1 VIVSRA
7 SVGGAGMSSPHRP
20 ARVDAG
26 AGGRLRALDGVRGL
40 AVLFFHAGMPWAHGG
55 FLGVDTFFV
64 LSGYLITVLLLR
76 ESRATGRVSLRRF
89 WARRARRLLPALLL
103 VLAALAAYA
112 TTLPTEARPRLRGD
126 ALATLGYVANWRF
139 VVQAED
145 YFAHTGPPSPLRHTW
160 SLGVEEQFYLL
171 WPLLFL
177 VALRL
182 RRPRAA
188 VVALATLG
196 TAASAVLM
204 ARMADAGVSV
214 PRLYYGTDT
223 RISSLL
229 IGCLLAAVL
238 GRFPGERPLRHASVR
253 ALTALAALAGVAVTG
268 VLWVTADVER
278 LWRGGFVVAA
288 VATAALVAGVVLDPG
303 GPVGRL
309 LAAPP
314 LAALGV
320 ISYGVYLWHW
330 PVYLVVNGERT
341 GLVGVSLLGARVAV
355 TLLVAVASFLLV
367 ERPVLRGALRSW
379 RALVVPPAAV
389 GAVSAAMVV
398 VTLPLPLPQ
407 VVPWRTPPSPSL
419 SARAPASGAPA
430 SGAPASG
437 APVAPS
443 PASTG
448 GAAVG
453 TSGRVLVL
461 GDSVALTLG
470 YGLQQ
475 VADEHGM
482 AVTDRGILG
491 CGLLPDGTYRY
502 VGEVHST
509 PPECAE
515 MPARWRADLDTYDPD
530 VVLLLVGRWEV
541 MDRVEDGRWVQ
552 VGDPAYDARLAAE
565 LDDAVRLLSA
575 RGAAVGLLTAPYY
588 HRAERPDGG
597 LWPED
602 DPARVDR
609 WNALVRDAAARHP
622 GVAHVVDLGARTT
635 GEPGVYRNHL
645 DGIELRYDGV
655 HFTGRAARY
664 LGRWILPQVAG
675 WPRPGGG

>member
-1 VIVSRA
+1 
-7 SVGGAGMSSPHRP
+7 
-20 ARVDAG
+20 
-26 AGGRLRALDGVRGL
+26 
-40 AVLFFHAGMPWAHGG
+40 MPWARGG

-76 ESRATGRVSLRRF
+76 ESRETGRISLRRF

-139 VVQAED
+139 VAQAED
-145 YFAHTGPPSPLRHTW
+145 YFTHTGPPSPLRHTW

-188 VVALATLG
+188 VVGLASLG
-196 TAASAVLM
+196 TVASAVAM
-204 ARMADAGVSV
+204 ARMADGGASV
-214 PRLYYGTDT
+214 ARLYYATDT

-229 IGCLLAAVL
+229 VGCLLAAVL
-238 GRFPGERPLRHASVR
+238 GRFPGERPLRRASAR
-253 ALTALAALAGVAVTG
+253 ALTAIAALAGVAVTG
-268 VLWVTADVER
+268 GLWVTADVER
-278 LWRGGFVVAA
+278 LWRGGFLIAA
-288 VATAALVAGVVLDPG
+288 VATAAVVAGVALDPR
-303 GPVGRL
+303 GPIGRL
-309 LAAPP
+309 VAAPP

-320 ISYGVYLWHW
+320 VSYGVYLWHW

-341 GLVGVSLLGARVAV
+341 GLVGAPLLGARVAV

-389 GAVSAAMVV
+389 GAVSAAIVV
-398 VTLPLPLPQ
+398 VTLPVPQ
-407 VVPWRTPPSPSL
+407 VVPWRAPPVTEVT
-419 SARAPASGAPA
+419 AGAPA
-430 SGAPASG
+430 SAAPEST
-437 APVAPS
+437 APDSAS

-453 TSGRVLVL
+453 ANARVLVL

-470 YGLQQ
+470 YGLEQ
-475 VADEHGM
+475 VADEQGM
-482 AVTDRGILG
+482 DVTDRGILG
-491 CGLLPDGTYRY
+491 CGLLTAGTYRY
-502 VGEVHST
+502 VGEVHTT
-509 PPECAE
+509 PPECAATR
-515 MPARWRADLDTYDPD
+515 ARWRTDVDTSHPD

-541 MDRVEDGRWVQ
+541 MDRLEDGRWVH
-552 VGDPAYDARLAAE
+552 VGDPAYDERLAAE
-565 LDDAVRLLSA
+565 LDEAVQVLSA

-622 GVAHVVDLGARTT
+622 RVAHVVDLGARTT
-635 GEPGVYRNHL
+635 GEPGVYRNYL

-664 LGRWILPQVAG
+664 LGRWILPQVAA